1 VPPDDPHAGPP
12 DPEQDPDAA
21 LEALASDDLPAGRSR
36 RRLARAALEGLRQ
49 ARRTARIGVGLAA
62 LALLAAVALAVFT
75 LTRESD
81 TQTRVAEGGD
91 DAGAIVAGARPATVL
106 VRARG
111 VGGASF
117 GSGVVID
124 ADEGLVLTN
133 FHVIGS
139 GGDIE
144 AGRPGRLEPA
154 TVRGAAPCDDLALL
168 EVEGLG
174 RLRGAGAGRPGRDR
188 SGRPGR
194 GPRLP
199 GERLGRQLA
208 DHDRRRG
215 YRRFGP
221 PCGCRR
227 QTRRAFSTCC
237 RLTRRSTRA
246 TPAGR
251 SWARTAS
258 S

>member
-1 VPPDDPHAGPP
+1 MPPDDPHAGPP

-168 EVEGLG
+168 EVEGLEG
-174 RLRGAGAGRPGRDR
+174 FGELALGAQDEIAQGDQVVALGYPASASGGNSLTTTAGVGIGGSDLPAAAGA
-188 SGRPGR
+188 
-194 GPRLP
+194 RLAALSQP
-199 GERLGRQLA
+199 AA
-208 DHDRRRG
+208 D
-215 YRRFGP
+215 
-221 PCGCRR
+221 
-227 QTRRAFSTCC
+227 
-237 RLTRRSTRA
+237 
-246 TPAGR
+246 
-251 SWARTAS
+251 
-258 S
+258 